1 MKNLPSFKMY
11 SQQWKRGE
19 KVREFWLTFVVVQ
32 HSMGLFYLF
41 FTSSF
46 FIFNKTINT
55 AEIDIYKKIDLFGEV
70 LEKINKEYVDEIDQS
85 EGMDSAINGLLQSL
99 DPYSSYMSPEIFEE
113 MQTETS
119 GEFGGLGIEVSM
131 EAGVV
136 KVITPID
143 DTPASKA
150 GIKAGDYIVKINDIQ
165 VQGKSLSEAVDLMR
179 GPVGSGIELTVRRRG
194 AKKALTF
201 NVVREVIEVQ
211 SVKSELLENNIGYLR
226 LTSFND
232 NSSQQIKKQIKK
244 LKKNKNLNSYILD
257 LRNNPGGLLSQAIK
271 ISDFFLE
278 NGEIVSTKS
287 RKKSENRKWF
297 AKKGD
302 ILDGKT
308 LLVLINYGSAS
319 ASEIVAGALKDH
331 KRAILVGE
339 NSYGKGSVQSIIPLK
354 NKGAIRLTVAKY
366 YLPSGK
372 SISEVG
378 VRPDIEVNEEG
389 DNFRIKT
396 DTDNQLNYAIKL
408 LNG

>member
-1 MKNLPSFKMY
+1 MINKSLAALLLIF
-11 SQQWKRGE
+11 
-19 KVREFWLTFVVVQ
+19 
-32 HSMGLFYLF
+32 
-41 FTSSF
+41 SF
-46 FIFNKTINT
+46 FVSKAYSSEN
-55 AEIDIYKKIDLFGEV
+55 DIYKKIDLFGEV
-70 LEKINKEYVDEIDQS
+70 LEKINKEYVDEVNQS
-85 EGMDSAINGLLQSL
+85 ESMDSAINGLLQSL
-99 DPYSSYMSPEIFEE
+99 DPYSAYMSPEIFNE

-119 GEFGGLGIEVSM
+119 GEFGGLGIEVGM
-131 EAGVV
+131 ESGVV
-136 KVITPID
+136 KVISPID

-150 GIKAGDYIVKINDIQ
+150 GIKAGDYIVKINDTQ

-179 GPVGSGIELTVRRRG
+179 GPVGSGIELTIRRRG
-194 AKKALTF
+194 EKKALIF
-201 NVVREVIEVQ
+201 NVIREVIQ
-211 SVKSELLENNIGYLR
+211 IKSVKADLLEKNIGYIR
-226 LTSFND
+226 LTSFNE
-232 NSSQQIKKQIKK
+232 NSGKQIEREIKK
-244 LKKNKNLNSYILD
+244 LEKNDSVKSYILD

-287 RKKSENRKWF
+287 RKTSENRKWF

-302 ILDGKT
+302 LTNGKK
-308 LLVLINYGSAS
+308 LIVLINYGSAS

-331 KRAILVGE
+331 KRAILLGE

-378 VRPDIEVNEEG
+378 VSPDIEIGEENE
-389 DNFRIKT
+389 DFRIKT
-396 DTDNQLNYAIKL
+396 ETDNQLDYAIKL

>member
-1 MKNLPSFKMY
+1 MKKIQIYLIIFCT
-11 SQQWKRGE
+11 QFLFLE
-19 KVREFWLTFVVVQ
+19 KVN
-32 HSMGLFYLF
+32 S
-41 FTSSF
+41 
-46 FIFNKTINT
+46 

-70 LEKINKEYVDEIDQS
+70 LEKINKEYVDEINQS
-85 EGMDSAINGLLQSL
+85 ESMDSAINGLLQSL

-257 LRNNPGGLLSQAIK
+257 LRNNPGGLLSQAIR

-302 ILDGKT
+302 ITEGKT
-308 LLVLINYGSAS
+308 LVVLINYGSAS

-331 KRAILVGE
+331 KRAIILGE

-378 VRPDIEVNEEG
+378 VRPDIEVSEEG
-389 DNFRIKT
+389 EDFRIKT
-396 DTDNQLNYAIKL
+396 NTDNQLNYAIKL